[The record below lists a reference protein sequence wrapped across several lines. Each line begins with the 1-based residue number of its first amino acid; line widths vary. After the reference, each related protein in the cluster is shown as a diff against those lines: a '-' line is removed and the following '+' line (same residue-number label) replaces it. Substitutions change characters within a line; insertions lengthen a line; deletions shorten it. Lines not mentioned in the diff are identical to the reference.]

1 VRKRGGS
8 LSSRRVV
15 PVLAILIAAFASPAS
30 ADAKTLSIAKAKAAA
45 QKFLDRENALYPY
58 EPPKRV
64 TTCTRKSARTV
75 DCGYRALNDNGTA
88 ECGTVRA
95 RLKTRKSKRP
105 TVRYK
110 ADPYMCAAG

>member
-1 VRKRGGS
+1 
-8 LSSRRVV
+8 LALVV
-15 PVLAILIAAFASPAS
+15 AAVAVVLVLPVS
-30 ADAKTLSIAKAKAAA
+30 ADAKTLTIAKAKVSA
-45 QKFLDRENALYPY
+45 QKFLDRENADYPY
-58 EPPKRV
+58 EAPKQV

-75 DCGYRALNDNGTA
+75 DCGYRALEDNGTA
-88 ECGTVRA
+88 ECGSVRV